1 MTSDLTSATVPGP
14 ATEAPGADVE
24 AFDPVTATT
33 DGDTVTTD
41 ADTVTTGAAADHP
54 STAAVTNSGVTP
66 PTAHVAPPP
75 VQSARAK
82 AIERTVGVLALVG
95 TGFTVWLGL
104 WVTPPDKV
112 QGDLVRLVYIHPGVA
127 WVALY
132 LAFGLAAVSSL
143 LYLWPRT
150 RSLFWD
156 RLAAAAVE
164 VGVIY
169 NICTLVSGSIWG
181 KPTWGVWWAWDARLT
196 LTAVLLVLFL
206 GYLALRRI
214 PAEPEVR
221 ARRSAFVALFA
232 ALDVPLVH
240 FSVDWWNTLHQGAT
254 VLNPGLS
261 LKIHGSMAWT
271 LLLGFVA
278 LTLAFVW
285 MLLVRYR
292 IGVLEDWLDANELDM
307 ALAERQ
313 SEGGGPVGG
322 LAGAPT
328 RGPAA
333 DRVGA
338 A

>member
-1 MTSDLTSATVPGP
+1 MTDDPSATALTDVSGLAPMAHQAAAPVTNRGVNPVPGQSSRSKL
-14 ATEAPGADVE
+14 VE
-24 AFDPVTATT
+24 RSI
-33 DGDTVTTD
+33 GTV
-41 ADTVTTGAAADHP
+41 
-54 STAAVTNSGVTP
+54 
-66 PTAHVAPPP
+66 
-75 VQSARAK
+75 
-82 AIERTVGVLALVG
+82 ALVG
-95 TGFTVWLGL
+95 TVATVWLGI
-104 WVTPPDKV
+104 WVTPPDMI

-164 VGVIY
+164 VGVVF
-169 NICTLVSGSIWG
+169 NVCTLVSGSIWG

-232 ALDVPLVH
+232 AIDIPLVH
-240 FSVDWWNTLHQGAT
+240 FSVNWWNTLHQGAT
-254 VLNPGLS
+254 VLNPGLK
-261 LKIHGSMAWT
+261 LKIHGSMALT

-292 IGVLEDWLDANELDM
+292 IGVLEDWLTANELDL
-307 ALAERQ
+307 ALVERQ
-313 SEGGGPVGG
+313 SEGGGPVDEGT
-322 LAGAPT
+322 AGI
-328 RGPAA
+328 
-333 DRVGA
+333 GA
-338 A
+338 MDELSTDGVAVA

>member
-1 MTSDLTSATVPGP
+1 MTDLAHPTGPQSAQPQP
-14 ATEAPGADVE
+14 AHP
-24 AFDPVTATT
+24 DPAHP
-33 DGDTVTTD
+33 DP
-41 ADTVTTGAAADHP
+41 AAAP
-54 STAAVTNSGVTP
+54 NSSVT
-66 PTAHVAPPP
+66 PPP
-75 VQSARAK
+75 VQSARSRA
-82 AIERTVGVLALVG
+82 AERVLGLLALVG
-95 TGFTVWLGL
+95 TAVTVWLGL
-104 WVTPPDKV
+104 WVTPPDRQ
-112 QGDLVRLVYIHPGVA
+112 QGDLVRLVYLHPGVA

-132 LAFGLAAVSSL
+132 LAFGLAAVSSI

-164 VGVIY
+164 VGVVF
-169 NICTLVSGSIWG
+169 NISTLVSGSIWG

-206 GYLALRRI
+206 GYLALRRV

-232 ALDVPLVH
+232 VLDVPLVH

-254 VLNPGLS
+254 VLNPGLT

-271 LLLGFVA
+271 LLLGFVS

-285 MLLVRYR
+285 MLMVRYR
-292 IGVLEDWLDANELDM
+292 IGVLEDWLAANELDA

-313 SEGGGPVGG
+313 AEGALPAGVVGG
-322 LAGAPT
+322 TDGTGGTDRGDGAPT
-328 RGPAA
+328 E
-333 DRVGA
+333 RVGVA
-338 A
+338 

>member
-1 MTSDLTSATVPGP
+1 MTSDLTSAVAAGP
-14 ATEAPGADVE
+14 TRP
-24 AFDPVTATT
+24 
-33 DGDTVTTD
+33 
-41 ADTVTTGAAADHP
+41 AAEDH
-54 STAAVTNSGVTP
+54 P
-66 PTAHVAPPP
+66 PTATAPNIGVTAPP
-75 VQSARAK
+75 VQSTRAK
-82 AIERTVGVLALVG
+82 TVERTVGLLALVG
-95 TGFTVWLGL
+95 TAFTVWLGL

-164 VGVIY
+164 VGVVF
-169 NICTLVSGSIWG
+169 NVCTLVSGSIWG

-254 VLNPGLS
+254 VLNPGLT

-292 IGVLEDWLDANELDM
+292 IGLLEDWLDANELDL
-307 ALAERQ
+307 ALVERQ
-313 SEGGGPVGG
+313 SEGALPAGGP
-322 LAGAPT
+322 PS
-328 RGPAA
+328 

-338 A
+338 V

>member
-1 MTSDLTSATVPGP
+1 MTSDLTSAVVAGP
-14 ATEAPGADVE
+14 TRP
-24 AFDPVTATT
+24 
-33 DGDTVTTD
+33 
-41 ADTVTTGAAADHP
+41 AAEDH
-54 STAAVTNSGVTP
+54 P
-66 PTAHVAPPP
+66 PTATAPNIGVTPPP
-75 VQSARAK
+75 VQSTRAK
-82 AIERTVGVLALVG
+82 TVERTVGLLALVG
-95 TGFTVWLGL
+95 TAFTVWLGL

-164 VGVIY
+164 VGVVF
-169 NICTLVSGSIWG
+169 NVCTLVSGSIWG

-254 VLNPGLS
+254 VLNPGLT

-292 IGVLEDWLDANELDM
+292 IGVLEDWLAANELDL
-307 ALAERQ
+307 ALVERQ
-313 SEGGGPVGG
+313 SEGALPAGGP
-322 LAGAPT
+322 PS
-328 RGPAA
+328 

-338 A
+338 V